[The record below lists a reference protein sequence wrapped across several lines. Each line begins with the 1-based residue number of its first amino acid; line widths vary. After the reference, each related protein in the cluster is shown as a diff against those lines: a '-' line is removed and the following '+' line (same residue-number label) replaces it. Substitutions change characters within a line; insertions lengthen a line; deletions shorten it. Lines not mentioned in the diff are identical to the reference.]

1 MAFELPVLPY
11 EKNALEPYLS
21 AETLEY
27 HYGKHHQAYVTRLNQ
42 LVEGT
47 EDADK
52 SLGEIITSS
61 SGRLFN
67 EAAQVWNH
75 AFYWHCLSP
84 KGGGRPSGALAEAI
98 DADYGSFE
106 GFKEAFNAMA
116 MDNFGSGWTWLATN
130 GDNSLTIINGDDA
143 DCPVAH
149 DHTPL
154 LIVDVWE
161 HAYYIDYRHA
171 RRKYLEN
178 IWKIMNWDFVA
189 QNFAA

>member
-1 MAFELPVLPY
+1 MAFELPALPY

-42 LVEGT
+42 LIEGT